1 MSLGAGSVAF
11 ANVVKSAEP
20 FVSVLM
26 GVLMG
31 MGMPSALECASL
43 VPIIAGVLCVRIFVS
58 AYICL
63 KKKQKK

>member
-31 MGMPSALECASL
+31 MGMPSALECVSL
-43 VPIIAGVLCVRIFVS
+43 VPIIAGVYVS
-58 AYICL
+58 AYMYPHNMWPKEI
-63 KKKQKK
+63 KKK

>member
-31 MGMPSALECASL
+31 MGMPSALECVSL
-43 VPIIAGVLCVRIFVS
+43 VPIIAGVCVSAYMCVRI
-58 AYICL
+58 A
-63 KKKQKK
+63 